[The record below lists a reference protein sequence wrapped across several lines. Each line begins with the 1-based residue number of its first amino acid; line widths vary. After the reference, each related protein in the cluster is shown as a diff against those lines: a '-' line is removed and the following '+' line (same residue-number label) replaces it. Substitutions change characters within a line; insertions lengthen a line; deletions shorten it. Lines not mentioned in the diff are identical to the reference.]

1 MKLIWKSIKLVI
13 FCKLLKMMMGIG
25 LLVFSIFMFKGYS
38 DYKDALEKKP
48 LAQAMEEIVQKPSYV
63 SLEQV
68 PDIYKQA
75 LVAVEDHRFYDHM
88 GVDVIATGRAVI
100 NDIKAMDFV
109 EAEAPSPNNWQKIC
123 ILARRRR
130 WTERQRKCLWR

>member
-75 LVAVEDHRFYDHM
+75 LVAVEDLSLIHIYGEDLR
-88 GVDVIATGRAVI
+88 RANGGI
-100 NDIKAMDFV
+100 
-109 EAEAPSPNNWQKIC
+109 
-123 ILARRRR
+123 
-130 WTERQRKCLWR
+130 